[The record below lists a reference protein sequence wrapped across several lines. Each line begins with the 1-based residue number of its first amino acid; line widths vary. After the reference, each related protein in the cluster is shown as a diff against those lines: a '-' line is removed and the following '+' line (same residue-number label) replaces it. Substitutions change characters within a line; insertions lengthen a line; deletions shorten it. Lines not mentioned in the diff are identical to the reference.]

1 MRAADDTTAVPAI
14 SLELMLAGW
23 RESNTGGATVTFWL
37 PGLAELDVFR
47 AMTVRKG
54 GKAGQRFMAALALL
68 GEDELPV
75 EAPGTTPEPKRA
87 VAVAVAAGPPCQSAP
102 VVASF
107 KGGPL
112 SKLAGRW
119 CGSETFQRWARPV
132 YDRSMGGD
140 GSGWGDIGSAAM
152 EPAEFAR
159 HAILMLCDI
168 ESRRELDHDA
178 GAAARFHDLV
188 RRPFAA
194 YMEAMSDEP
203 A

>member
-1 MRAADDTTAVPAI
+1 MMTTTTTTVPTI
-14 SLELMLAGW
+14 GLELMLAGW

-37 PGLAELDVFR
+37 PGSADLDTFR

-68 GEDELPV
+68 GDDDQPV
-75 EAPGTTPEPKRA
+75 EAPGAAPGQP
-87 VAVAVAAGPPCQSAP
+87 VAAGSPGTP
-102 VVASF
+102 VAAADSF

-112 SKLAGRW
+112 SRLAGRW
-119 CGSETFQRWARPV
+119 CGSETFQRWVRPV

-140 GSGWGDIGSAAM
+140 GSGWGDIGPAAM

-159 HAILMLCDI
+159 HAVLVLCDI
-168 ESRRELDHDA
+168 ESRRELDHDD
-178 GAAARFHDLV
+178 AAAGRFHELV

-194 YMEAMSDEP
+194 HMEAMSHEP
-203 A
+203 G